1 MTRIIR
7 LSVLAAAG
15 IAVAGTAFAQNN
27 DPAAAAVKARQAHME
42 LYSANLGVLGG
53 MAQGRMDYDA
63 EAAQAAADNLA
74 ALASMSQRFYWLP
87 GTHVGAVENTRAL
100 EAIWAEDSTI
110 GDEAASL
117 VEAAAAMQEAAGGG
131 LESLQGAIG
140 PLGASCGSC
149 HESYRQSNN

>member
-1 MTRIIR
+1 MTRVFR

-15 IAVAGTAFAQNN
+15 IAAAGMTFAQSN
-27 DPAAAAVKARQAHME
+27 DPAAAAVKARQAHMQ
-42 LYSANLGVLGG
+42 LYAANIGVLGG

-74 ALASMSQRFYWLP
+74 ALASMSQRFYWMP
-87 GTHVGAVENTRAL
+87 GTHAGAVEGSRAL
-100 EAIWAEDSTI
+100 EAIWTDGGIGAE
-110 GDEAASL
+110 GEAFVQA
-117 VEAAAAMQEAAGGG
+117 VAGMQEAAGGG
-131 LESLQGAIG
+131 LDALRGAIG